1 MPQSMEGI
9 KVLLLSSQEP
19 STDLLREILA
29 RHVVLATAG
38 NIEELLRLLR
48 TGHYDAFLCDWAC
61 EECGSQWAQR
71 VCSQVRQ
78 LVPDLPVIVVCR
90 LAGEQEW
97 VEVLEAGCFDILG
110 APYSDGSVLAVLEQA
125 VASRE
130 ALSRRDVA

>member
-1 MPQSMEGI
+1 MPQRMERL

-29 RHVVLATAG
+29 RHVVLATAR
-38 NIEELLRLLR
+38 NIEELLHLLR
-48 TGHYDAFLCDWAC
+48 TCHYDAFLCDWAC
-61 EECGSQWAQR
+61 KECGSQG

-110 APYSDGSVLAVLEQA
+110 APYSDYSVLAVLEHA

-130 ALSRRDVA
+130 ALSRRTVA